1 MKLKKTYT
9 WCAAA
14 LLLASC
20 GQEEQSSTPTTTEE
34 TAATPAEQ
42 PETMVTPEAPVATET
57 TATEEETPASTDENA
72 AEETTTDDDGV
83 KTRGMKVKK
92 SDTPGEVEETV
103 PAAAEEEE
111 PEPEEEEEEAAPEL
125 PTTVLVRADNA
136 HWVRKNE
143 PKPTSSAV
151 ITQPK
156 YGIHYRETAARATET
171 ISYGDE
177 DVLVSAYTKEDYSGD
192 YYYSFWDSRTGDL
205 VGRFRL
211 NDDAH
216 HGYKYPIKQA
226 DGTYA
231 MVPHA
236 LTGIVEPGRTS
247 VPVITPKNLSAKKQ
261 TCNLTGAKSDYE
273 KYYLPYSGVDVND
286 LSFSGNDPEK
296 IAKAC
301 SLAQQASAA
310 DGLGVSFSWPYPG
323 EGMCLLVWE
332 PRQVIPLGTG
342 KEIFCCTPQKEIRT
356 IDLERLAF
364 HKKTYAGYNAH
375 DFDGGMATWN
385 PINVGEYSYPQK
397 DSALDHYIKATN
409 NETIRSRQGLVQS
422 YFKSTKTDI
431 YEINAINHG
440 EGSFVLFTH
449 WDEGEGGLYNGN
461 IGILKDGKV
470 SYLGEKRLLNAS
482 QTGRLDWAG
491 CTLLEIVEESE
502 EEATLL
508 LGTSDSC
515 GLPGTNYSDG
525 VRMVKVNFT
534 TNSVQIVKKWDCVKS
549 GLNPLWLGKMNL
561 LLLPASEQHYRI
573 VRVNEDNSSD
583 EVGNLYLTHDAG
595 YAIVLPNGHY
605 AGSPGCESILNYG
618 DGTRVVGLQTLA
630 PWRNRPAEVLEAL
643 GGNADDIAALQATTE
658 RWLKKQG
665 FDPNNMPKEPAL
677 GYFPHA
683 EVELPKLYAESKDL
697 SFNVRL
703 HATQNDIVKLEVR
716 ANGVLIPQDG
726 IGEAPDTVGE
736 RHVTVQLPLAVGQ
749 NWIEVTPVDSA
760 GIAGATTRFRT
771 IYKGKEE
778 SDLYVVAIGVSDYD
792 DDDLDLQFAAK
803 DAQDIINTV
812 ETKTTGNKHTLLLK
826 DKEMSGK
833 ADLEKVRAFLA
844 DAKEDDRV
852 ILYIAGHGMLD
863 SKLEY
868 HFAPAGFNPA
878 RVRSTGISM
887 KALTDTLQST
897 RARHRLLLLDTCHSG
912 SVGESDADKLAAAGV
927 ALPPGVRAV
936 STRGMKV
943 KKTESKLTDTQT
955 KRYMEDMFAG
965 SPEYRG
971 INIVAASAGAE
982 FAMESGEWNNGV
994 FSYAIMKTLNDAEGA
1009 DINGNKVLSVA
1020 ELQLGVQSQVLE
1032 LTRGAQRPAAVA
1044 LDNGDMELNNF
1055 KPELPEVA
1063 TESKPVITAEMSEDD
1078 KMELYSYISAYSKT
1092 RFSNGTDE
1100 LYRKRLVAVLTHIVN
1115 GGDINTNVDTLIKKS
1130 NGTTALHNACGL
1142 GVYELVELL
1151 LRNGADANAR
1161 ATNGVTPEQCVGDDN
1176 DPNGRIRAL
1185 LRQYK

>member
-42 PETMVTPEAPVATET
+42 PETTVTPEAPVATET

-111 PEPEEEEEEAAPEL
+111 PEPEDEEEEAAPEL

-177 DVLVSAYTKEDYSGD
+177 DVLVSAYTTEDYSGD

-216 HGYKYPIKQA
+216 HSYKYPMKQD

-231 MVPHA
+231 MVSHTYEGRNLYSDEKDIIHIHPHE
-236 LTGIVEPGRTS
+236 LRTTKKRCL
-247 VPVITPKNLSAKKQ
+247 ITER
-261 TCNLTGAKSDYE
+261 SDYE
-273 KYYLPYSGVDVND
+273 KYYIAYATKEGGSLAGPSAD
-286 LSFSGNDPEK
+286 DPEK
-296 IAKAC
+296 IATGKR
-301 SLAQQASAA
+301 LAESASTA

-332 PRQVIPLGTG
+332 PLH
-342 KEIFCCTPQKEIRT
+342 IRT
-356 IDLERLAF
+356 ISSGSVLTCYTAQKKLYTIDLASL
-364 HKKTYAGYNAH
+364 TVTQNSYPGYSAN
-375 DFDGGMATWN
+375 DEGICILN
-385 PINVGEYSYPQK
+385 SINVSEYSYPSQYN
-397 DSALDHYIKATN
+397 DFNYYDVAA
-409 NETIRSRQGLVQS
+409 ETEPISTRKGLVQS
-422 YFKSTKTDI
+422 YFKSTKTDVSEV
-431 YEINAINHG
+431 YAINHG

-449 WDEGEGGLYNGN
+449 WVSDEGDIYDGH
-461 IGILKDGKV
+461 IGILKDGKGF
-470 SYLGEKRLLNAS
+470 YLGEKRLLNAS

-508 LGTSDSC
+508 LGGNEELSEF
-515 GLPGTNYSDG
+515 LG

-534 TNSVQIVKKWDCVKS
+534 TNSVQVGKKWDCVKS
-549 GLNPLWLGKMNL
+549 GLKPLWLGKMNL

-683 EVELPKLYAESKDL
+683 EVDLPELYAESKDL

-703 HATQNDIVKLEVR
+703 HATRNDIVKLEVR

-726 IGEAPDTVGE
+726 IGEAPVTVGE

-749 NWIEVTPVDSA
+749 NWIEVTPVDSE

-771 IYKGKEE
+771 IYKGEEE

-812 ETKTTGNKHTLLLK
+812 ETTTTGNKHTLLLK

>member
-42 PETMVTPEAPVATET
+42 PETTVTPEAPVATET
-57 TATEEETPASTDENA
+57 TATAAETPASTDENA

-156 YGIHYRETAARATET
+156 YGIHYRETAARATESF
-171 ISYGDE
+171 SYGDE
-177 DVLVSAYTKEDYSGD
+177 HVLISAYTEEDYSGKFN
-192 YYYSFWDSRTGDL
+192 YSFWDSRTGDL
-205 VGRFRL
+205 IGRFRL
-211 NDDAH
+211 NEDAH
-216 HGYKYPIKQA
+216 HGYKYPIKQT
-226 DGTYA
+226 DGSYA

-236 LTGIVEPGRTS
+236 YSGMMEVTGVQATIVSPYGLKTNKKRLN
-247 VPVITPKNLSAKKQ
+247 ITGQ
-261 TCNLTGAKSDYE
+261 SDFE
-273 KYYLPYSGVDVND
+273 KYFVAYGNRDD
-286 LSFSGNDPEK
+286 LGFPMGADDPEK
-296 IAKAC
+296 IATGTR
-301 SLAQQASAA
+301 LAESASAA
-310 DGLGVSFSWPYPG
+310 DGLGVSFSWPCPG
-323 EGMCLLVWE
+323 EGTCLLVWE
-332 PRQVIPLGTG
+332 PRHLQTVGTG
-342 KEIFCCTPQKEIRT
+342 STITCYTAQKKQST
-356 IDLERLAF
+356 IDLAGLTFSQKAYR
-364 HKKTYAGYNAH
+364 GYNANEPRELKEAQFSH
-375 DFDGGMATWN
+375 DAYASEELPADTGVKALVRY
-385 PINVGEYSYPQK
+385 INTLGECSNF
-397 DSALDHYIKATN
+397 SL
-409 NETIRSRQGLVQS
+409 S
-422 YFKSTKTDI
+422 KTDSELRI
-431 YEINAINHG
+431 FNAYGFG
-440 EGSFVLFTH
+440 EGEVI
-449 WDEGEGGLYNGN
+449 GGGLGVIKN
-461 IGILKDGKV
+461 D
-470 SYLGEKRLLNAS
+470 SLLFLS
-482 QTGRLDWAG
+482 TSGTLSKKGDSSLDWAG
-491 CTLLEIVEESE
+491 CSLLEVLQEENT
-502 EEATLL
+502 ATILI
-508 LGTSDSC
+508 GGNEDC
-515 GLPGTNYSDG
+515 AEFCG
-525 VRMVKVNFT
+525 VRKISLDFEKNKYTVLQ
-534 TNSVQIVKKWDCVKS
+534 SWDCVKS
-549 GLNPLWLGKMNL
+549 GLKPLWLGKMNL

-583 EVGNLYLTHDAG
+583 EVGNLYLAHDAG

-703 HATQNDIVKLEVR
+703 HATRNDIVKLEVR

-726 IGEAPDTVGE
+726 IGEAPVTVGE

-749 NWIEVTPVDSA
+749 NWIEVTPVDSE

-771 IYKGKEE
+771 IYKGEEE

-927 ALPPGVRAV
+927 ALPPGVRV
-936 STRGMKV
+936 VNTRGMKV

-955 KRYMEDMFAG
+955 KRYMEDLFAG

-1078 KMELYSYISAYSKT
+1078 KLELYSYISAYSKT